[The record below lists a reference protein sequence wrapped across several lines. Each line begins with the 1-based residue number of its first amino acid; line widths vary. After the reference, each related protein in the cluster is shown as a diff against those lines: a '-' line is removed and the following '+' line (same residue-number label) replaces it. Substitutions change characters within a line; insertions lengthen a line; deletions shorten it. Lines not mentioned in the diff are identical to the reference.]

1 MFFFDCAGERVL
13 NEIVRPNLI
22 PGQGTSIAAQAR
34 DFLLETAMEVVH
46 LFLFL
51 ELSLWKQGDEKRPS
65 EPKQIRMRSAAS
77 YVGPESSS
85 SLAIAGG
92 PCIDDC
98 QYSRQAVLP
107 SVGITGSSATPAHL
121 RVHPQHARGPKK
133 IGFAIDSALEEAVT
147 SEPGSLNPNSLVTGK
162 NTGK

>member
-46 LFLFL
+46 LFVFL
-51 ELSLWKQGDEKRPS
+51 ELSLWRRRAMRSGPS
-65 EPKQIRMRSAAS
+65 EPKQIRMRSAAC
-77 YVGPESSS
+77 YVGPESS

-92 PCIDDC
+92 SASTIANIHGRPC
-98 QYSRQAVLP
+98 SPVSGSPALRQRP
-107 SVGITGSSATPAHL
+107 PIS
-121 RVHPQHARGPKK
+121 
-133 IGFAIDSALEEAVT
+133 
-147 SEPGSLNPNSLVTGK
+147 
-162 NTGK
+162 